1 MKAIMNKK
9 YYICIVYVLTFSIC
23 ITSFGQRKKE
33 LDEVKYMRN
42 SLNTMLVYDGQFLNK
57 DKVLKAY
64 DDYEFPDKY
73 NDHRLDLNSMD
84 LATAELSEQ
93 EWSAFLTEIGAES
106 KEAYDAQILK
116 YKETFDENYTDE
128 RLDIYK
134 IKNLI
139 IKNNMASE
147 MVKKWFDS
155 NQDGKLEFDLVR
167 ERGLYNASKEDI
179 DNALSEARGSNSII
193 DGAVLD
199 IVPKTY
205 LVLNKM
211 NFVSNEW
218 AAALIREAAYEAAKE
233 LGPLLE
239 TSGRKVADKIYE
251 KTKEGYSVWT
261 RAYLFQLKWDEEMKN
276 KLYDY
281 WGDEGVIKDDFKDI
295 GFTLDHI
302 GTERATSLVTFS
314 LKKEDKERTEDD
326 IINLAT
332 VRNVEK
338 VFSKLTKN
346 YEAFKPKVPLAEFK
360 PFTAFIGMKEG
371 LKGGETFEVLNEQYD
386 QKTGRTIYKKIGTL
400 KVDKKSVW
408 DNRYSLDGED
418 TNESP
423 IDRTLFKGKAGNA
436 TFGSLL
442 RLIK

>member
-9 YYICIVYVLTFSIC
+9 YYICIVYVLTFSIS

-155 NQDGKLEFDLVR
+155 NQDGKLEFDLV
-167 ERGLYNASKEDI
+167 
-179 DNALSEARGSNSII
+179 
-193 DGAVLD
+193 
-199 IVPKTY
+199 
-205 LVLNKM
+205 
-211 NFVSNEW
+211 
-218 AAALIREAAYEAAKE
+218 
-233 LGPLLE
+233 
-239 TSGRKVADKIYE
+239 
-251 KTKEGYSVWT
+251 
-261 RAYLFQLKWDEEMKN
+261 
-276 KLYDY
+276 
-281 WGDEGVIKDDFKDI
+281 
-295 GFTLDHI
+295 
-302 GTERATSLVTFS
+302 FS
-314 LKKEDKERTEDD
+314 
-326 IINLAT
+326 
-332 VRNVEK
+332 
-338 VFSKLTKN
+338 F
-346 YEAFKPKVPLAEFK
+346 
-360 PFTAFIGMKEG
+360 
-371 LKGGETFEVLNEQYD
+371 
-386 QKTGRTIYKKIGTL
+386 
-400 KVDKKSVW
+400 
-408 DNRYSLDGED
+408 
-418 TNESP
+418 
-423 IDRTLFKGKAGNA
+423 
-436 TFGSLL
+436 
-442 RLIK
+442 